1 MLTVNETRFDVL
13 VTSALLPSVAK
24 CGTKWHCY
32 VMENGIFFF
41 VTATNVNKIT
51 SIVAVVSAMEQ
62 LFQELRHLDIEL
74 VSVRA
79 YLRVLQLMVCRVMN
93 WMSSNWNPALVKPI
107 QV

>member
-13 VTSALLPSVAK
+13 VTSALLPSD
-24 CGTKWHCY
+24 TKWSCY
-32 VMENGIFFF
+32 VMKNGIFFF

-62 LFQELRHLDIEL
+62 LFQEIRHLEIEL
-74 VSVRA
+74 VTVRA
-79 YLRVLQLMVCRVMN
+79 YLRVLQLMVRRVMN
-93 WMSSNWNPALVKPI
+93 WMSSNWNPTLVKPI

>member
-74 VSVRA
+74 VTVRWF
-79 YLRVLQLMVCRVMN
+79 VG
-93 WMSSNWNPALVKPI
+93 
-107 QV
+107 